1 MVTIGQKFA
10 MQTALVSVG
19 CNDKFYKMRA
29 LFDTVRPRTYI
40 TERLVKVLKAKHVE
54 HQNFSLYSFES
65 TKANQK
71 TLPVVDLSIK
81 IKQSC
86 LR

>member
-29 LFDTVRPRTYI
+29 LFDTVSPRTYI
-40 TERLVKVLKAKHVE
+40 TERLVKV
-54 HQNFSLYSFES
+54 
-65 TKANQK
+65 
-71 TLPVVDLSIK
+71 
-81 IKQSC
+81 
-86 LR
+86 